1 MALWKV
7 KRFET
12 GPSIA
17 EGHTQIQVLLVD
29 TDTDDEKWSETYDYL
44 DSALPT
50 TIEFLTQL
58 ETDGWAPNDF
68 GIGP

>member
-1 MALWKV
+1 MALWKI

-17 EGHTQIQVLLVD
+17 EGHTLIQVLLEDLD
-29 TDTDDEKWSETYDYL
+29 TGDLKWSENYDYP
-44 DSALPT
+44 DNAIPDT
-50 TIEFLTQL
+50 VTFLTQL

-68 GIGP
+68 NLPP